1 MTIKLS
7 GGNGV
12 ENVSRKYLFF
22 LYGCVEKHR
31 APPNIF
37 QYKYSVS
44 ITYLYNIFLFPRSL
58 SIPCFIIIICALR
71 VVGPSDILD
80 PSSWNPLT
88 LHDAQLEYLGRSE
101 GPLARNK
108 SRGTDDL
115 SYTQSM

>member
-1 MTIKLS
+1 M
-7 GGNGV
+7 V
-12 ENVSRKYLFF
+12 VSK
-22 LYGCVEKHR
+22 KHR
-31 APPNIF
+31 APHNIF

-58 SIPCFIIIICALR
+58 SIPCFIIFICALR
-71 VVGPSDILD
+71 VVGPSDVLD

-108 SRGTDDL
+108 NQGTDDL